1 HGEVLMLNKLDNL
14 SRQML
19 SAVDRVNAGRPTSL
33 AISDLIAV
41 GTAHGLVILFDN
53 SQALKYCLGSI
64 QIGSKY
70 GSVTALT
77 FNMDATRLLVGYA
90 KGEILMYD
98 VTNGKLLRTITDAHP
113 PGTAVLHIKFTDDP
127 TLAVC
132 NDSGGSV
139 FELNFRRLMGVRS
152 CESRCLFSGSRGE
165 VCAIQT
171 LHLNKNIADHPLRD
185 RHMLAMGTLT
195 KVLVVALRPQI
206 KIVFAHRL
214 STHPTCVP
222 LLAWQLT
229 ILHTSTSRLI
239 EPVLLFG
246 RGDVLYFFQVK
257 CEGWDTVN
265 FIHLRTMN
273 LTYKL
278 INLAWLNSKTILLL
292 DIRENVH
299 VVDVDSQTGLQKKS
313 LDYVKLTYSSS
324 AFKSLANGGNVS
336 QALAVIGE
344 HATYHSMVQYNGQA
358 YFLGEDSVVSAAMTT
373 WKQRIQLALVHS
385 HKEALQLALMFY
397 DGKAK
402 AVVGLLGEPQQQREE
417 VAELLLDVLVEFV
430 DLSMTK
436 LCPDS
441 GKLQVLIEFYR
452 NVVPICVNHC
462 LHIGR
467 VDVLFGRIY
476 ERFRVDCVA
485 HGAFLECL
493 EPYILNNQLQSISPE
508 VMQDFVTH
516 YQAKGMLS
524 NVESC
529 LLHLDVSSL
538 DLHQVLHLCWAHGLY
553 DAIIS
558 IHNRS
563 MKDYLGPLFELLSIL
578 EAALG
583 TGAPLSEKM
592 TNLGNK
598 LLVYVSC
605 CLAGVGYPHGVLDE
619 ETSTRLKKEMFDTL
633 THPSITELKT
643 RQPYP
648 IIQIFL
654 RFSTKEFLHVLSL
667 SISESQFQGTEGFNK
682 VQQFVD
688 ILLQVMLESQGFKP
702 DQVGSLFTFLA
713 RLSARQD
720 SNLHLNETLKQ
731 QVLEFLTTPSEHATD
746 HEERQQVALVE
757 LLQCGFIKMSY
768 TQRLVHLAEQASF
781 YKVLRFLHTQQRRF
795 DLVFVAHIRDP
806 AESENAFA
814 YIQDILTNPSTTDQ
828 EKETLKNK
836 VLEHI
841 KDLININGKKSV
853 NLVTTSLQ
861 GTIQT
866 IAAKLHVS
874 WYLFL
879 YLESTY
885 DAPNPSN
892 DPDTCELYLSLMCQF
907 NRGQVVAFIQE
918 CEACRPHKALEI
930 VRRYRVDS
938 ATAYLLEKSGDVSAA
953 FNILLSVANEKI
965 KLLNEGTKRNNDGH
979 LHLQEVMSS
988 VDDVIGLCQRNSSK
1002 LQEKQRE
1009 KLWFSLLDVVLKP
1022 QYHLVDSDDHED
1034 VKQLAQR
1041 VLTSMIG
1048 HMTLPA
1054 VLQKIIQ
1061 DPAYRSGKFGE
1072 IRSLLLGMLET
1083 YQYERTLLNTT
1094 LQLLARHRHT
1104 SMSNLHRNVV
1114 RGVSPKSQYCLVC
1127 RKSVLTNQSSNNG
1140 NLVVFSY
1147 GNAYHESC
1155 LDTR

>member
-1 HGEVLMLNKLDNL
+1 
-14 SRQML
+14 
-19 SAVDRVNAGRPTSL
+19 
-33 AISDLIAV
+33 
-41 GTAHGLVILFDN
+41 
-53 SQALKYCLGSI
+53 
-64 QIGSKY
+64 
-70 GSVTALT
+70 
-77 FNMDATRLLVGYA
+77 
-90 KGEILMYD
+90 ILMYD

-195 KVLVVALRPQI
+195 KVGVKVI
-206 KIVFAHRL
+206 K
-214 STHPTCVP
+214 
-222 LLAWQLT
+222 QL
-229 ILHTSTSRLI
+229 
-239 EPVLLFG
+239 
-246 RGDVLYFFQVK
+246 
-257 CEGWDTVN
+257 
-265 FIHLRTMN
+265 
-273 LTYKL
+273 
-278 INLAWLNSKTILLL
+278 
-292 DIRENVH
+292 
-299 VVDVDSQTGLQKKS
+299 
-313 LDYVKLTYSSS
+313 
-324 AFKSLANGGNVS
+324 
-336 QALAVIGE
+336 
-344 HATYHSMVQYNGQA
+344 
-358 YFLGEDSVVSAAMTT
+358 
-373 WKQRIQLALVHS
+373 
-385 HKEALQLALMFY
+385 FY
-397 DGKAK
+397 IK
-402 AVVGLLGEPQQQREE
+402 
-417 VAELLLDVLVEFV
+417 
-430 DLSMTK
+430 
-436 LCPDS
+436 
-441 GKLQVLIEFYR
+441 VLIEFYR

-619 ETSTRLKKEMFDTL
+619 ETSTRLKKEVIFT
-633 THPSITELKT
+633 
-643 RQPYP
+643 Y
-648 IIQIFL
+648 QILLYLIF
-654 RFSTKEFLHVLSL
+654 F
-667 SISESQFQGTEGFNK
+667 
-682 VQQFVD
+682 QQFVD
-688 ILLQVMLESQGFKP
+688 ILLQVMLESQGFK
-702 DQVGSLFTFLA
+702 
-713 RLSARQD
+713 
-720 SNLHLNETLKQ
+720 
-731 QVLEFLTTPSEHATD
+731 
-746 HEERQQVALVE
+746 ALVE

-879 YLESTY
+879 YLVCSLSYEESTY

-965 KLLNEGTKRNNDGH
+965 KLLNEVNLYYSDDGH

-1127 RKSVLTNQSSNNG
+1127 
-1140 NLVVFSY
+1140 
-1147 GNAYHESC
+1147 
-1155 LDTR
+1155 